1 MWQVRKELENILIS
15 KRFTQYTLVLILAI
29 LLLTGGYTLGQSE
42 LAPIQLFGPAS
53 NSSAMAEKAF
63 RPFWESWQLI
73 HEEFVDQPLDDLRL
87 AEGALHGM
95 LATLDDPN
103 TRYLP
108 PQQEEAARKA
118 LSGNLQGIGAE
129 ISIKDGAIVIVAPFS
144 GSPAELAGL
153 RPGDIL
159 REANGQALTG
169 LDPSEAA
176 ALVRGPAGTTVDLL
190 IERDGELFN
199 LAVERDEIRIP
210 SVQSSIIEE
219 DIVYIRLTRFGNNT
233 AEELETSLKDLLTE
247 QSAGLILDLRSNP
260 GGSLTTA
267 INVADQFLDAGP
279 ILTERFGNG
288 DEKQYTADADG
299 RAQKIPLAVLIDQGS
314 ASASEVL
321 AGAIQD
327 RERGAIIGDT
337 SFGKGTVQTWMR
349 LSNGGGLR
357 ITTARWLTP
366 AGTWVHEAGIEP
378 DLQID
383 QPEIIDEE
391 TIDSQLEAAIEYL
404 RNQLL
409 IDSDSSGAG

>member
-1 MWQVRKELENILIS
+1 
-15 KRFTQYTLVLILAI
+15 
-29 LLLTGGYTLGQSE
+29 
-42 LAPIQLFGPAS
+42 
-53 NSSAMAEKAF
+53 
-63 RPFWESWQLI
+63 LI
-73 HEEFVDQPLDDLRL
+73 HEEFVDQPVNDLRL
-87 AEGALHGM
+87 AEGALNGM

-144 GSPAELAGL
+144 GSPAESAGL

-159 REANGQALTG
+159 READGQALTG

-199 LAVERDEIRIP
+199 LTVERDEIRIP
-210 SVQSSIIEE
+210 SVQGSILEE
-219 DIVYIRLTRFGNNT
+219 NIVYIRLTRFGNNT
-233 AEELETSLKDLLTE
+233 AEELETSLEDLLTE
-247 QSAGLILDLRSNP
+247 QSAGMILDLRSNP

-288 DEKQYTADADG
+288 DEKQYTADAKG
-299 RAQKIPLAVLIDQGS
+299 RAQEIPLAVLIDQGS

-327 RERGAIIGDT
+327 RERGAIIGHT

-366 AGTWVHEAGIEP
+366 AGTWVHDSGIEP
-378 DLQID
+378 DLQIN
-383 QPEIIDEE
+383 QPDIIDEDS
-391 TIDSQLEAAIEYL
+391 IDKQLEAAIEYL
-404 RNQLL
+404 RNQFL
-409 IDSDSSGAG
+409 IDSDNSGAG

>member
-1 MWQVRKELENILIS
+1 MS
-15 KRFTQYTLVLILAI
+15 TRFAQFTLVSILAI

-42 LAPIQLFGPAS
+42 LAPIQFFGPAS
-53 NSSAMAEKAF
+53 NSSALAEQAF

-95 LATLDDPN
+95 LATLEDPN

-118 LSGNLQGIGAE
+118 LSGNLHGIGAE
-129 ISIKDGAIVIVAPFS
+129 ISIKDGAIVIIAPFS

-190 IERDGELFN
+190 IERDGDLFD
-199 LAVERDEIRIP
+199 LTIKRGVIRIP
-210 SVQSSIIEE
+210 SVQGSLLEK
-219 DIVYIRLTRFGNNT
+219 DIVYIRLSRFGNNT
-233 AEELETSLKDLLTE
+233 AEELETLLENLLTE
-247 QSAGLILDLRSNP
+247 QSAGLVLDLRSNP

-267 INVADQFLDAGP
+267 INVADQFLDTGP
-279 ILTERFGNG
+279 ILIERFGNG
-288 DEKQYTADADG
+288 DEKQYTADAEG
-299 RAQKIPLAVLIDQGS
+299 RAQDIPLAILIDEGS

-327 RERGAIIGDT
+327 RERGVIVGNT
-337 SFGKGTVQTWMR
+337 SFGKGTVQTWAR
-349 LSNGGGLR
+349 LSNGGGIR

-366 AGTWVHEAGIEP
+366 AGTWVHEMGIEP
-378 DLQID
+378 DLQIN
-383 QPEIIDEE
+383 QPDAVDGE

-409 IDSDSSGAG
+409 IDSDNSGAG